1 MRDCDFDGFGSGDVF
16 CADGFRVGG
25 SCTSDFGMG
34 GGYVLIERW
43 ERTFFVAVVSVPA
56 MITSQGCKCNARVS
70 NSARMNPSS
79 NSS

>member
-1 MRDCDFDGFGSGDVF
+1 
-16 CADGFRVGG
+16 
-25 SCTSDFGMG
+25 
-34 GGYVLIERW
+34 VLIERW